1 MPALK
6 VRSEW
11 ETWAIKIS
19 GSVFFVSFMLFYFSP
34 FIIIILQWRPQ
45 TVPTMTVCKSLCPSF
60 VLISCRKYWSCEKDA
75 SGSQH
80 CLWPPP
86 HVTVGHIKAF
96 SEDWPRVITDFFKD
110 FRVCS
115 YISSSVLNTF
125 FSFGS
130 KGLAFKMQFKNTIN

>member
-45 TVPTMTVCKSLCPSF
+45 TVPTMTVCKSLRPSF

-75 SGSQH
+75 SWIQH

-86 HVTVGHIKAF
+86 HVIVRHIKAF

-115 YISSSVLNTF
+115 YIASSVLNTF